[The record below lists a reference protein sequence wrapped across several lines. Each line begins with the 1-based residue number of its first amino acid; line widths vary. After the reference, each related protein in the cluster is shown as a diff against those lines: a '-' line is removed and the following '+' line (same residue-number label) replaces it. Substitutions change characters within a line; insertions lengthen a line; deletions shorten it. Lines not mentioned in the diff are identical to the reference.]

1 MCTDCGCGE
10 RPGADHTHQHS
21 HDDHDHHHGHTR
33 DHDHHHHEGHT
44 HDHDHQHGR
53 GAPRHGGGGENARTI
68 GIRQRILAHNDELA
82 AGLRA
87 SFVEHGVLV
96 VNLVSSPGSGK
107 TELLQRTMTE
117 LQPDLRVAAVTG
129 DLATEND
136 ADRLAASGAPVR
148 QILTGT
154 MCHLEADMVA
164 DAIADWDLSE
174 LDVLF
179 IENVGNMVCPSGFD
193 LGEDLRVMLV
203 ATTEGEDKPL
213 KYPTLTMSA
222 DVALVS
228 KVDLAEPVE
237 CDVDLLV
244 KNLDE
249 VRPGIR
255 VLQTSARRGTGIA
268 EWISLLRAR
277 FAAKAA
283 ATAS

>member
-10 RPGADHTHQHS
+10 RPGSDHA
-21 HDDHDHHHGHTR
+21 HDHDHDHH
-33 DHDHHHHEGHT
+33 DHDV
-44 HDHDHQHGR
+44 
-53 GAPRHGGGGENARTI
+53 GAADARTI
-68 GIRQRILAHNDELA
+68 GMRRSILAHNDDLA
-82 AGLRA
+82 ADLRTRFA
-87 SFVEHGVLV
+87 ERGVFV
-96 VNLVSSPGSGK
+96 VNVVSSPGSGK

-117 LQPDLRVAAVTG
+117 LQPELRVAAVTG

-136 ADRLAASGAPVR
+136 ASRLAESGALVR

-164 DAIADWDLSE
+164 DAIDGWDLAE

-222 DVALVS
+222 DVAMVS

-237 CDVDLLV
+237 CDVELLA

-249 VRPGIR
+249 VKPGIPILR
-255 VLQTSARRGTGIA
+255 TSARRGTGLDS
-268 EWISLLRAR
+268 WFKLLRDRA
-277 FAAKAA
+277 AAKVG
-283 ATAS
+283 ATA

>member
-10 RPGADHTHQHS
+10 RPNVEHDQDHGHNHGHDHS
-21 HDDHDHHHGHTR
+21 HDHDPVG
-33 DHDHHHHEGHT
+33 D
-44 HDHDHQHGR
+44 
-53 GAPRHGGGGENARTI
+53 RTI
-68 GIRQRILAHNDELA
+68 SIRRKILAHNDDLA
-82 AGLRA
+82 AGLRDQFA
-87 SFVEHGVLV
+87 RHRVYV

-117 LQPDLRVAAVTG
+117 LQPSLRLAAVTG

-136 ADRLAASGAPVR
+136 AERLAASGAPVR

-164 DAIADWDLSE
+164 DAIAGWDLDE

-213 KYPTLTMSA
+213 KYPTLTVSA
-222 DVALVS
+222 DVAVIS
-228 KVDLAEPVE
+228 KVDLTEAVE
-237 CDVDLLV
+237 CDVELLAA
-244 KNLDE
+244 NLEE
-249 VRPGIR
+249 VRPGID
-255 VLQTSARRGTGIA
+255 VIATSAKTGDGVDL
-268 EWISLLRAR
+268 WLDLLRAR
-277 FAAKAA
+277 IDAKLAA
-283 ATAS
+283 AAVG

>member
-1 MCTDCGCGE
+1 MCTDCGCAE
-10 RPGADHTHQHS
+10 RPGEPDDEPHGHS
-21 HDDHDHHHGHTR
+21 HDHGHEHSHSHDHAHA
-33 DHDHHHHEGHT
+33 D
-44 HDHDHQHGR
+44 
-53 GAPRHGGGGENARTI
+53 GGGHGDPVEPTTFS
-68 GIRQRILAHNDELA
+68 IRRKILAHNDDLA
-82 AGLRA
+82 AELRGRFA
-87 SFVEHGVLV
+87 EHGVFA
-96 VNLVSSPGSGK
+96 VNVVSSPGSGK
-107 TELLQRTMTE
+107 TELLQRTMAD
-117 LQPDLRVAAVTG
+117 LQPGLRVAAITG

-164 DAIADWDLSE
+164 DAIDGWALSE

-228 KVDLAEPVE
+228 KIDLAEPVE

-244 KNLDE
+244 KNLEE
-249 VRPGIR
+249 VKPGIP
-255 VLQTSARRGTGIA
+255 VLRTSARQGTGID
-268 EWISLLRAR
+268 EWIGLVRAR
-277 FAAKAA
+277 VAAKARVT
-283 ATAS
+283 AT

>member
-10 RPGADHTHQHS
+10 RQAPDHA
-21 HDDHDHHHGHTR
+21 
-33 DHDHHHHEGHT
+33 
-44 HDHDHQHGR
+44 HDHDHSHDGHHAHDHDHS
-53 GAPRHGGGGENARTI
+53 GPSRTLTI
-68 GIRQRILAHNDELA
+68 QRKVLAHNDDLA
-82 AGLRA
+82 ADLRA
-87 SFVEHGVLV
+87 RFAEHGVFV
-96 VNLVSSPGSGK
+96 VNVVSSPGSGK

-117 LQPDLRVAAVTG
+117 LQPELRVAAVTG

-136 ADRLAASGAPVR
+136 ASRLAESGAPVR

-164 DAIADWDLSE
+164 DAIERWNLTE

-222 DVALVS
+222 DVAVIS

-237 CDVDLLV
+237 CDVELLT

-249 VRPGIR
+249 VRPGIPI
-255 VLQTSARRGTGIA
+255 LETSARRGTGVA
-268 EWISLLRAR
+268 EWIELLRDR
-277 FAAKAA
+277 VAAKAGA
-283 ATAS
+283 PA